1 MIFASVPEH
10 PVEQPVKPWKRE
22 AEPTVFRYWFPTKT
36 KDEIAERIT
45 PHGQS
50 RIKETEVLAPMLIGM
65 GDSTPNGN
73 LVGMQVNIPLV
84 ACGQIPQISIAL
96 RICTCASSD
105 NLVFVYR
112 NKHIGILADKHLEK
126 LFIRRHKP
134 PEAQPVGM
142 FQYTIEAT
150 YVIIIYCKPY

>member
-1 MIFASVPEH
+1 M
-10 PVEQPVKPWKRE
+10 
-22 AEPTVFRYWFPTKT
+22 
-36 KDEIAERIT
+36 
-45 PHGQS
+45 
-50 RIKETEVLAPMLIGM
+50 LAPMLIGM

-96 RICTCASSD
+96 RICTSASSD

-112 NKHIGILADKHLEK
+112 NKHIGVLADKHLEK

-142 FQYTIEAT
+142 LYDRSNVRHHHLLQALLIHPLALHAL
-150 YVIIIYCKPY
+150 CGGGLSL

>member
-1 MIFASVPEH
+1 
-10 PVEQPVKPWKRE
+10 
-22 AEPTVFRYWFPTKT
+22 
-36 KDEIAERIT
+36 
-45 PHGQS
+45 
-50 RIKETEVLAPMLIGM
+50 MLIGM

-112 NKHIGILADKHLEK
+112 NKHIGVLADKHLEK

-150 YVIIIYCKPY
+150 YVIIIYCKPYRYTLLLCMLYAAAGFRCKPFVWRLGMKRIVYFLPMDAEIAI